1 MLNHQGGIEMTN
13 ILSLESP
20 QELLRIKREY
30 ILQEI
35 AVYGDR
41 ERENL
46 QQAMQARKARKEL
59 EDLLLQ
65 FDDTLDILE
74 CYENSG
80 ES

>member
-1 MLNHQGGIEMTN
+1 MSD
-13 ILSLESP
+13 ILTLESP

-30 ILQEI
+30 ILREI

>member
-1 MLNHQGGIEMTN
+1 MTN
-13 ILSLESP
+13 VLTLESP

-35 AVYGDR
+35 AVYGER
-41 ERENL
+41 ERDNL
-46 QQAMQARKARKEL
+46 NQAMKARKARKEL

-74 CYENSG
+74 ELV
-80 ES
+80 

>member
-1 MLNHQGGIEMTN
+1 MKN
-13 ILSLESP
+13 ILTLESP

-46 QQAMQARKARKEL
+46 QQAMQARKARQEL
-59 EDLLLQ
+59 EKMLFEYDNTL
-65 FDDTLDILE
+65 DTLEELA
-74 CYENSG
+74 
-80 ES
+80 

>member
-1 MLNHQGGIEMTN
+1 MTN
-13 ILSLESP
+13 ILTLESP

-46 QQAMQARKARKEL
+46 QRAMQARKARQEL
-59 EDLLLQ
+59 EKMLFEYDN
-65 FDDTLDILE
+65 TLDILE
-74 CYENSG
+74 ELA
-80 ES
+80 

>member
-1 MLNHQGGIEMTN
+1 MTN
-13 ILSLESP
+13 VLTLESP

-46 QQAMQARKARKEL
+46 NQAMKARKARQEL
-59 EDLLLQ
+59 EKLLFEYDNTL
-65 FDDTLDILE
+65 DTLE
-74 CYENSG
+74 ETQ
-80 ES
+80 